1 MKIVIVFMLLALT
14 LIASSE
20 RKIIV
25 GSYTTEKRAVQALKT
40 FQTKLDAPFF
50 AAQQRLGFRV
60 VARPSGDQYIIAL
73 EPFPSYKEAKKVKK
87 MLPKKY
93 ASAFINKYT
102 PPAVLPLAIARET
115 AQQQSQEAVVADQQ
129 DVNSSNMTEA
139 SAQEALV
146 EKKASRVMPLRSESN
161 MTESNEANVTIE
173 PVVGEEVREPSK
185 SKEASFIIDAVTMKL
200 IDAKKAYYAIE
211 GQTYG
216 IMSPSGKF
224 AFAEKEVAE
233 EFIKQY
239 GGRVV
244 DYATMKE
251 LEQTEPKQ

>member
-1 MKIVIVFMLLALT
+1 MRAVFTCIVLSVILF
-14 LIASSE
+14 ASSE

-25 GSYTTEKRAVQALKT
+25 GSFATEQGAQHALKQ
-40 FQTKLDAPFF
+40 FQKKLSTEFL
-50 AAQQRLGFRV
+50 AAQERLNFAV
-60 VARPSGDQYIIAL
+60 VARPSGRQYIIAI

-102 PPAVLPLAIARET
+102 PPATSLSPV
-115 AQQQSQEAVVADQQ
+115 QQSHTVVEKEKEAVNTATV
-129 DVNSSNMTEA
+129 TEA
-139 SAQEALV
+139 SAPEAVLTQEIT
-146 EKKASRVMPLRSESN
+146 KAAPIAKESN
-161 MTESNEANVTIE
+161 TTHKSDKNVTITPIVHE
-173 PVVGEEVREPSK
+173 TLRVPSE

-200 IDAKKAYYAIE
+200 IDAKKAYYAVE

-224 AFAEKEVAE
+224 AFADKEVAE
-233 EFIKQY
+233 EFVKQY

-244 DYATMKE
+244 DYATMQQ
-251 LEQTEPKQ
+251 LESKASQQ

>member
-1 MKIVIVFMLLALT
+1 MRAVFTCILLSVVLF
-14 LIASSE
+14 ASSE

-25 GSYTTEKRAVQALKT
+25 GSFTTEQGAQHALKQ
-40 FQTKLDAPFF
+40 FQEKLSTDFV
-50 AAQQRLGFRV
+50 AAQQRLGFAV
-60 VARPSGDQYIIAL
+60 VARPSGRQYIIAI

-93 ASAFINKYT
+93 ASAFINRYT
-102 PPAVLPLAIARET
+102 PSVRPPSPVASAPV
-115 AQQQSQEAVVADQQ
+115 QQSQAVVVVEKEKEDDNAAKVTETSVPEVILAKETKEAV
-129 DVNSSNMTEA
+129 
-139 SAQEALV
+139 
-146 EKKASRVMPLRSESN
+146 PLPKESN
-161 MTESNEANVTIE
+161 TTHESDKNVTIT
-173 PVVGEEVREPSK
+173 PIVNEEIRVPSE

-224 AFAEKEVAE
+224 AFADKEVAE
-233 EFIKQY
+233 EFVKQY

-244 DYATMKE
+244 DYATMQQ
-251 LEQTEPKQ
+251 LESKQ